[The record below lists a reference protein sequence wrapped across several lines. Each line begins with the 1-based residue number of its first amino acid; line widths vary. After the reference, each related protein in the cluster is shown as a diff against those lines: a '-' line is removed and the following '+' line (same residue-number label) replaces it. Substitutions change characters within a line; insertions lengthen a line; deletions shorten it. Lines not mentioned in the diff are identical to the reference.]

1 MKTKPITLILT
12 LLFCLS
18 GSVFAE
24 DVNSANPEYNPLKT
38 LLTLGYKAYKARN
51 DVNDVKMRIIKSN
64 NGILTSETND
74 INKVMRLM
82 EELESS
88 IKSMRNVMFYESVI
102 VQRKISDNMLRKKHN
117 EIKGNE
123 VIFLKRAFDRAEQWI
138 KEYQININNTTAV
151 ISINEYLKV
160 INELKI
166 WHKNNRN
173 KKLNISQLP

>member
-1 MKTKPITLILT
+1 
-12 LLFCLS
+12 
-18 GSVFAE
+18 
-24 DVNSANPEYNPLKT
+24 
-38 LLTLGYKAYKARN
+38 
-51 DVNDVKMRIIKSN
+51 
-64 NGILTSETND
+64 
-74 INKVMRLM
+74 
-82 EELESS
+82 
-88 IKSMRNVMFYESVI
+88 
-102 VQRKISDNMLRKKHN
+102 MLRKKHN